1 MRIVCQ
7 KENKVGIKC
16 KYCGEEIKKDEPE
29 LITYIVYGG
38 INCWNKYHPK
48 CFTEYLPLWVDRS
61 CEYAQKIKEEKGPI
75 VRQSKYPVDKRQAIY
90 AINSKISYHKRHGHE
105 DKVRTLSAMRNNLI
119 NGKEAVEVIRKYPVE
134 HREAIYNLRRLQH
147 YHRKMENYDRVDEI
161 EVTIQGMIMGESNG
175 H

>member
-1 MRIVCQ
+1 MKIGCEKTNR
-7 KENKVGIKC
+7 EAEC
-16 KYCGEEIKKDEPE
+16 KYCNEVIEKGEPRITSYTKRGQWYIQKKFHVGCFLEYVPE
-29 LITYIVYGG
+29 
-38 INCWNKYHPK
+38 
-48 CFTEYLPLWVDRS
+48 WVEKS
-61 CEYAQKIKEEKGPI
+61 CEYAQKVREEKGPI

-147 YHRKMENYDRVDEI
+147 YHKKMENYDRVDEI
-161 EVTIQGMIMGESNG
+161 EATIQGMIMEESNG
-175 H
+175 